1 MLNEAFSIYRNNLAY
16 TDTCIQQIENV
27 QQAQLSQLVAEA
39 RRVWRSPGEPDQI
52 AALYLTGDPL
62 VVPHEVL
69 PNEMALCSPRFA
81 DFCRQCAGET
91 EHTDFGVF
99 AALSDADGIL
109 EENEDADEPTAMS
122 AFRTA
127 YMQNRYTD
135 QAWRSFAEHIS
146 GLTAEYFSSYAAVC
160 EEVYNDRCHYCILP
174 LYTTTD
180 GHLISFRKLIDKY
193 DLKICLETEV
203 EMADESIM
211 RFVLLRRKVVEEGQT
226 HVPAKVALS
235 VVLSEDRCIGA
246 LLTACETLGA
256 VVTAVYSIPLEY
268 GDRSQEYCLELDM
281 TDGDLPALSLFL
293 EASQLRYTLVGLY
306 DAV

>member
-1 MLNEAFSIYRNNLAY
+1 MLKEEFATYRQNLSY
-16 TDTCIQQIENV
+16 IDTYADQIEALR
-27 QQAQLSQLVAEA
+27 QAQLDQMAA
-39 RRVWRSPGEPDQI
+39 DAMHVWRSAGEPDQI

-62 VVPHEVL
+62 VLPGEVL
-69 PNEMALCSPRFA
+69 PDEQALCSPRFA
-81 DFCRQCAGET
+81 DFCRRFVGNKEKTGLGA
-91 EHTDFGVF
+91 FS
-99 AALSDADGIL
+99 ALSDTEDVF
-109 EENEDADEPTAMS
+109 EESEDAA

-135 QAWRSFAEHIS
+135 QAWRCFAEQIP

-160 EEVYNDRCHYCILP
+160 EEVYNDRCQYCILP
-174 LYTTTD
+174 LYTSTD
-180 GHLISFRKLIDKY
+180 GHLTSFRKLIGKY

-211 RFVLLRRKVVEEGQT
+211 RFVLLRRKIVEKEQT
-226 HVPAKVALS
+226 HVPTNVALS

-256 VVTAVYSIPLEY
+256 VVTTVFSIPLEY

-281 TDGDLPALSLFL
+281 TEGNLSALVLFL

-306 DAV
+306 DVV